1 MKTSLKTLYIHNAR
15 HPMKH
20 IGAVIL
26 TISLLAVLSR
36 QLQAQYQTDQ
46 QIGFA
51 GLLAGSQAAP
61 GLYVTLPLY
70 WRMSDV
76 SIYGAQNDQLLK
88 NVSGAFNAFILPN
101 VTIVTPYKI
110 LGATYGA
117 SFTEWLVNGELSVSA
132 PIAQFHKAGSYG
144 YGDIWVQP
152 AILGWHTSHAD
163 FTAAYAFWAPT
174 GAGDHGFHM
183 WMNEI
188 DFGTTLY
195 LDPGKKWNI
204 STMMYYD
211 IPLEKNNTD
220 ITVGQL
226 LTLAGGASRSFLKGA
241 ANVGVA
247 YGAQW
252 KLTHDSGSGIPPFL
266 PITNGRVFG
275 VGPAIQMPVFAK
287 GRNVGLVGFQYE
299 WLLGPKTAFGGRT
312 LTASFTFARRAD

>member
-1 MKTSLKTLYIHNAR
+1 MVNLKF
-15 HPMKH
+15 
-20 IGAVIL
+20 V
-26 TISLLAVLSR
+26 LLATGYLAFSCTT
-36 QLQAQYQTDQ
+36 LTAQYQTDQ
-46 QIGFA
+46 QVGFA

-70 WRMSDV
+70 WRLSDL
-76 SIYGAQNDQLLK
+76 SIYGAQNNQLFK
-88 NVSGAFNAFILPN
+88 NVSADLNAFVLPN
-101 VTIVTPYKI
+101 ITVVTPFKI

-117 SFTEWLVNGELSVSA
+117 SFTEWLLNGVLNVA
-132 PIAQFHKAGSYG
+132 ARNAQFQKAGAYG

-152 AILGWHTSHAD
+152 AVLGWHTPHAD
-163 FTAAYAFWAPT
+163 ITAAYAFWAPT
-174 GAGDHGFHM
+174 GSGNHGTHM

-195 LDPGKKWNI
+195 PDASKKWNI

-211 IPLEKNNTD
+211 IPRKKNNTD
-220 ITVGQL
+220 VTVGQL
-226 LTLAGGASRSFLKGA
+226 LTLAGGAGRSFLKGA
-241 ANVGVA
+241 GNVGVA

-252 KLTHDSGSGIPPFL
+252 KMTHDSGSGIPPFL

-312 LTASFTFARRAD
+312 LTASFTLGRLFTTQ